1 MSGNSS
7 NTSERKTR
15 TSVDELLEIMRAL
28 RTPVTGCPWDLEQTF
43 ATIAPYTI
51 EEAYEVADAIERDNM
66 DDLRQELGDLLL
78 QVVYHAQ
85 MASESGRFDFSDVV
99 ESICEKMVRRHPH
112 VFGTKEQREAG
123 APPGFWDRIKAK
135 EKAEQKAG
143 ENDQSN
149 ASRSTASLL
158 DDVPLPLPGLTRA
171 VKLQK
176 RAAQVGF
183 DWPNLEPV
191 IAKIKEEL
199 VEFEAAL
206 RMAQADPHCDIRNA
220 HIEEELGDLLFVL
233 ANAGRHL
240 NIDPETALRA
250 TNAKFARRFRMIEAR
265 LAEDGRSPKQSDL
278 EEMDR
283 LWDEIKVEEKKDKAA
298 AAETEDE

>member
-1 MSGNSS
+1 MSGDSS
-7 NTSERKTR
+7 FKSERKTR
-15 TSVDELLEIMRAL
+15 ASIDALLEIMRAL

-43 ATIAPYTI
+43 ETIAPYTI

-85 MASESGRFDFSDVV
+85 IASESGRFDFSDVV

-112 VFGTKEQREAG
+112 VFGTKEQRDAG
-123 APPGFWDRIKAK
+123 APPGFWDRIKAE
-135 EKAEQKAG
+135 EKAEQEAG
-143 ENDQSN
+143 EKDQST
-149 ASRSTASLL
+149 ASQSTPSLL

-199 VEFEAAL
+199 VEFESAL
-206 RMAQADPHCDIRNA
+206 RMAQADPYCDIRNA

-240 NIDPETALRA
+240 NIDPETALRG
-250 TNAKFARRFRMIEAR
+250 TNAKFARRFKMIEAR
-265 LAEDGRSPKQSDL
+265 LAEDGRSPAQSDL
-278 EEMDR
+278 AEMDR
-283 LWDEIKVEEKKDKAA
+283 LWDEIKVEEKKSEAA